1 MPIFNHTSGKESSLL
16 LFDNSTKVNKAV
28 FSRVG
33 SLLNA
38 MTTSQDSNAEEYHSV
53 LTSIGEAGL
62 WNEKGRIA
70 TRIDRLTE
78 ASREVRTQEN
88 ALA

>member
-1 MPIFNHTSGKESSLL
+1 
-16 LFDNSTKVNKAV
+16 
-28 FSRVG
+28 
-33 SLLNA
+33 

-78 ASREVRTQEN
+78 ASREVRTQDEN
-88 ALA
+88 ALTLCIFNI

>member
-1 MPIFNHTSGKESSLL
+1 
-16 LFDNSTKVNKAV
+16 
-28 FSRVG
+28 
-33 SLLNA
+33 

-88 ALA
+88 ALT